1 MSDVT
6 TAVAAATEGAR
17 ASIVG
22 VAVGIPDYAIHLSL
36 KLQLADPLVL
46 CSDSLLILLLLELG
60 KLRVNIGVDRAGLLV
75 HLGCQVGSRQPVVAA
90 ALSKLCLDAV
100 AGLQDGGVG
109 ARLSQSDFLA
119 QLADAALHLVTEIA
133 DAVADICQPFWLG
146 ASCGG
151 GSCSAARCAART

>member
-1 MSDVT
+1 MRYKSADLDIKYLLLYIKGGAAFAAPPILAKRAHVSDVT

-22 VAVGIPDYAIHLSL
+22 VAVWIPDYAIHLSL

-100 AGLQDGGVG
+100 AGLQNGGVG
-109 ARLSQSDFLA
+109 A
-119 QLADAALHLVTEIA
+119 
-133 DAVADICQPFWLG
+133 C
-146 ASCGG
+146 
-151 GSCSAARCAART
+151 